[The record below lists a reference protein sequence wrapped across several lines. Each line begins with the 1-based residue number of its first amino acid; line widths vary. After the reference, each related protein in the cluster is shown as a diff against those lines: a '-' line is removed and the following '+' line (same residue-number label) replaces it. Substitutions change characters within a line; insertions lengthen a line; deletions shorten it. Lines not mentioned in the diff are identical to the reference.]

1 MSSTYGENLHLTIFG
16 QSHSPAIGV
25 TVEGIPAGE
34 KVDLDELQRFLDR
47 RAPGKN
53 VWSTPRK
60 EADAP
65 EILSGLVN
73 GYTCGAPL
81 TAIIRNTNTRSQ
93 DYANLAVT
101 PRPGH
106 ADYTAEVK
114 YGGYQDRAGGGHF
127 SGRLTAPLC
136 IAGGICLQILA
147 REGIML
153 VGRIASIAGITDEGE
168 LTGSLAG
175 KEFPVVSD
183 ARGEEMRA
191 AIAAAREE
199 GDSVGGVIECA
210 VFGAPAGLGDPM
222 FGGMENRIAAA
233 VFGIPAVKGV
243 EFGAGFGVS
252 KLRGSEDNDAFTVKN
267 GRVVTE
273 TNHCGGILGGITNGM
288 PIVFRAAFKP
298 TPSIAREQ
306 QSVNL
311 QPMVLEKMAVT
322 GRHDPCI
329 VPRAVPCVEAAAAIA
344 VYDAYLSRKKEM
356 RYGNM
361 DLNDYRKEID
371 SIDDQLI
378 ALFAQRMETAEK
390 IAAYKKA
397 NGLRVLDA
405 RREKEK
411 MREILD
417 KTPDDLREYV
427 SSLYS
432 LIFELSRSRQ
442 SCLLGTKGD
451 LPAKI
456 AEAIEKTPQLFPE
469 DAAVACQGVEGAYS
483 EQACER
489 LFKRPSTF
497 FFSSFEAVFSAI
509 EKGLCRYGVLPLE
522 NSTAGSVNAVYDL
535 MTQHNF
541 RIVRSVRI
549 KVDHNLLANP
559 GAKLENIREI
569 YSHEQAISQCA
580 HFLQGLPNV
589 KVIRCENTAVAAR
602 MVAESG
608 RDDVAALSSRA
619 CRELYG
625 LDCLAASVQDQGNN
639 FTRFICIAK
648 NLEIYPGAD
657 RTSLMMV
664 LPHHPGSLYKV
675 LSRFNALGVNMNKL
689 ESRPMPDRN
698 FEFMFYFDLETSV
711 YAPQFTQL
719 MSELPELCE
728 EFTYLGSYS
737 EVV

>member
-1 MSSTYGENLHLTIFG
+1 
-16 QSHSPAIGV
+16 
-25 TVEGIPAGE
+25 
-34 KVDLDELQRFLDR
+34 
-47 RAPGKN
+47 
-53 VWSTPRK
+53 
-60 EADAP
+60 
-65 EILSGLVN
+65 
-73 GYTCGAPL
+73 
-81 TAIIRNTNTRSQ
+81 
-93 DYANLAVT
+93 
-101 PRPGH
+101 
-106 ADYTAEVK
+106 
-114 YGGYQDRAGGGHF
+114 
-127 SGRLTAPLC
+127 
-136 IAGGICLQILA
+136 
-147 REGIML
+147 
-153 VGRIASIAGITDEGE
+153 
-168 LTGSLAG
+168 
-175 KEFPVVSD
+175 
-183 ARGEEMRA
+183 
-191 AIAAAREE
+191 
-199 GDSVGGVIECA
+199 
-210 VFGAPAGLGDPM
+210 
-222 FGGMENRIAAA
+222 
-233 VFGIPAVKGV
+233 
-243 EFGAGFGVS
+243 
-252 KLRGSEDNDAFTVKN
+252 
-267 GRVVTE
+267 
-273 TNHCGGILGGITNGM
+273 
-288 PIVFRAAFKP
+288 
-298 TPSIAREQ
+298 
-306 QSVNL
+306 
-311 QPMVLEKMAVT
+311 
-322 GRHDPCI
+322 
-329 VPRAVPCVEAAAAIA
+329 
-344 VYDAYLSRKKEM
+344 
-356 RYGNM
+356 
-361 DLNDYRKEID
+361 
-371 SIDDQLI
+371 
-378 ALFAQRMETAEK
+378 METAEK
-390 IAAYKKA
+390 IAEYKKA

-451 LPAKI
+451 LPVKI

-497 FFSSFEAVFSAI
+497 FFCSFEAVFSAI

-711 YAPQFTQL
+711 YSPQFTQL
-719 MSELPELCE
+719 MGELPELCE